1 MADEQLG
8 RLLINVAIQDEGTT
22 KALDDVAQASTRL
35 KKQADPAQQSTKDL
49 GASITS
55 IKLPAVQA
63 MGVVN
68 TLASSIGMLGAAAA
82 SFAGVRLA
90 AQYERIEIGFK
101 SILGSAQAAHK
112 IMREL
117 RQMGTETPY
126 RTEALIGYARG
137 LTAVTHNGDEAVKM
151 LRTLAAVGSAQGW
164 GEGDIGEVVKTLA
177 ALGSTPNP
185 MGSQTIMSLSSK
197 GIDIARVAK
206 AAGLGDFGTGPYA
219 TARASMA
226 FGALQGP
233 RAMELL
239 IKGMEKIYPATMSFL
254 GVIQNLGE
262 SLAQIMLPTGQ
273 MLIPVLGA
281 IARAVTW
288 AAQRLHDLNEYLGGT
303 AGFAFIVSGLVR
315 FGPALIASLQGAFV
329 GIMRLTTALQAL
341 AVTSN
346 AAAMS
351 VGGAAATNTGSAAG
365 ATLTWGAL
373 GKGGLNALKG
383 ALGGGLRGLLM
394 GIIRTILPIGMVM
407 GGAALASDRPGAGYS
422 ALNVLARGLEGAG
435 FGLLAKN
442 GWATALGAI
451 AGIAYGIWENYQPKP
466 EDDAAKQTA
475 ENTKRMADGMDQ
487 LRMQVIGG
495 GIRTRRGAS
504 DIEAQINLSRAM
516 ATLSGV

>member
-1 MADEQLG
+1 
-8 RLLINVAIQDEGTT
+8 
-22 KALDDVAQASTRL
+22 
-35 KKQADPAQQSTKDL
+35 
-49 GASITS
+49 
-55 IKLPAVQA
+55 
-63 MGVVN
+63 
-68 TLASSIGMLGAAAA
+68 
-82 SFAGVRLA
+82 
-90 AQYERIEIGFK
+90 
-101 SILGSAQAAHK
+101 
-112 IMREL
+112 
-117 RQMGTETPY
+117 
-126 RTEALIGYARG
+126 
-137 LTAVTHNGDEAVKM
+137 
-151 LRTLAAVGSAQGW
+151 
-164 GEGDIGEVVKTLA
+164 
-177 ALGSTPNP
+177 
-185 MGSQTIMSLSSK
+185 MSLSSK

-206 AAGLGDFGTGPYA
+206 AAGVGDFGTGPTA
-219 TARASMA
+219 TAQAAMA
-226 FGALQGP
+226 FGAYQGP

-262 SLAQIMLPTGQ
+262 SLAQIMLPTGE

-351 VGGAAATNTGSAAG
+351 VGGAAATNTGAAAG

>member
-1 MADEQLG
+1 MGDEQLG
-8 RLLINVAIQDEGTT
+8 RLLINVAIQDEGASKT
-22 KALDDVAQASTRL
+22 LDDVARAAAGVKKQSDPATQSTRDFSM
-35 KKQADPAQQSTKDL
+35 A
-49 GASITS
+49 ITS

-63 MGVVN
+63 VGVVN

-137 LTAVTHNGDEAVKM
+137 LTAVTHDGDKAVKT

-164 GEGDIGEVVKTLA
+164 GEADVGDVARTLA
-177 ALGSTPNP
+177 SLGSSFRPA
-185 MGSQTIMSLSSK
+185 GQDTIMSLASK

-219 TARASMA
+219 TAQASLA

-239 IKGMEKIYPATMSFL
+239 IKGMEKIYPPTMSFL
-254 GVIQNLGE
+254 GVLENLAE
-262 SLAQIMLPTGQ
+262 AISQIMVSTGQ
-273 MLIPVLGA
+273 ILIPVIGT
-281 IARAVTW
+281 IARAGTW
-288 AAQRLHDLNEYLGGT
+288 AAERLRDLNEYLGG
-303 AGFAFIVSGLVR
+303 AGGFALIVGGLVR
-315 FGPALIASLQGAFV
+315 LGPSLVASMYGAYV
-329 GIMRLTTALQAL
+329 GLMRLNAALQSL

-351 VGGAAATNTGSAAG
+351 AGTAAATNTGAAIGWKAAG
-365 ATLTWGAL
+365 I
-373 GKGGLNALKG
+373 GGILAPVLR
-383 ALGGGLRGLLM
+383 LFGGGLGSALAKLL
-394 GIIRTILPIGMVM
+394 GIALPIAALA
-407 GGAALASDRPGAGYS
+407 GGAAMTNDRPGAWNS
-422 ALNVLARGLEGAG
+422 TLNALGRGLEGALP
-435 FGLLAKN
+435 GLLLKN
-442 GWATALGAI
+442 IYVGGIGALL
-451 AGIAYGIWENYQPKP
+451 GILYGIWENYQPKP

-475 ENTKRMADGMDQ
+475 ENTKRTADAMEQ
-487 LRMQVIGG
+487 LRMQIIGG
-495 GIRTRRGAS
+495 GVRTRRGAS

>member
-1 MADEQLG
+1 MNDEQLG

-22 KALDDVAQASTRL
+22 KALDDVGQASARL
-35 KKQADPAQQSTKDL
+35 KKQADPAEQSTKDL

-117 RQMGTETPY
+117 RQMGAETPY

-137 LTAVTHNGDEAVKM
+137 LAAVTHDGDKAVAT

-164 GEGDIGEVVKTLA
+164 GEADVGDVARTLA
-177 ALGSTPNP
+177 ALGSSFRPA
-185 MGSQTIMSLSSK
+185 GQDTIMSLAAK

-206 AAGLGDFGTGPYA
+206 AAGLGDFGTDQLA
-219 TARASMA
+219 SARAA
-226 FGALQGP
+226 QAIGAYQGP

-239 IKGMEKIYPATMSFL
+239 IKGMEKIYPATMSFT
-254 GVIQNLGE
+254 GVLQNLAE
-262 SLAQIMLPTGQ
+262 SLSQIMLPTGQ

-288 AAQRLHDLNEYLGGT
+288 AAQRLRDLNERLGG
-303 AGFAFIVSGLVR
+303 AGGFALIVGGLVR
-315 FGPALIASLQGAFV
+315 LGPSLIASMYGAYI
-329 GIMRLTTALQAL
+329 GLMRLNAALQSL

-351 VGGAAATNTGSAAG
+351 AGTAAATNTGAAIGWKAAG
-365 ATLTWGAL
+365 I
-373 GKGGLNALKG
+373 GGILAPVLR
-383 ALGGGLRGLLM
+383 LFGGGLGSTLAKLL
-394 GIIRTILPIGMVM
+394 GIALPI
-407 GGAALASDRPGAGYS
+407 AALAGGMAMTNDQPGGWNS
-422 ALNVLARGLEGAG
+422 TKNALGRGLEGALPG
-435 FGLLAKN
+435 MLLKN
-442 GWATALGAI
+442 IYVGAI
-451 AGIAYGIWENYQPKP
+451 GALLGILYGIWENYQPKP

-475 ENTKRMADGMDQ
+475 ENTKRTADAMEQ
-487 LRMQVIGG
+487 LRMQIIGG

>member
-1 MADEQLG
+1 MNDEQLG

-22 KALDDVAQASTRL
+22 KALDDVGQASARL
-35 KKQADPAQQSTKDL
+35 KKQADPAEQSTKDL

-137 LTAVTHNGDEAVKM
+137 LAAVTHDGDKAVAT

-164 GEGDIGEVVKTLA
+164 GEADVGDVARTLA
-177 ALGSTPNP
+177 SLGSSFRPA
-185 MGSQTIMSLSSK
+185 GQDTIMSLAAK

-303 AGFAFIVSGLVR
+303 AGFVFILAGIIR
-315 FGPALIASLQGAFV
+315 IGPSLIASLQGAYAGLV
-329 GIMRLTTALQAL
+329 RLNMQLRML
-341 AVTSN
+341 AGTST
-346 AAAMS
+346 AAAIAG
-351 VGGAAATNTGSAAG
+351 GGAAASSAG
-365 ATLTWGAL
+365 AALGWGAL
-373 GKGGLNALKG
+373 GKGGFNAMKG
-383 ALGGGLRGLLM
+383 LLAGGGLRVALM
-394 GIIRTILPIGMVM
+394 GIARAFLPLAIGMGGELLASDKQGKGYSAMNIAGRALEAGAM
-407 GGAALASDRPGAGYS
+407 GFMVGGPWGAAIGAALGAG
-422 ALNVLARGLEGAG
+422 
-435 FGLLAKN
+435 
-442 GWATALGAI
+442 
-451 AGIAYGIWENYQPKP
+451 YGIWENYQPKP

-475 ENTKRMADGMDQ
+475 ENTKRTADAMDQ

-495 GIRTRRGAS
+495 GVRTRRGAS

>member
-22 KALDDVAQASTRL
+22 KALDDVAQAAGRV
-35 KKQADPAQQSTKDL
+35 KKTADPATQSTKDFS
-49 GASITS
+49 ASITS

-63 MGVVN
+63 VGVVN

-117 RQMGTETPY
+117 RQMGAETPY

-137 LTAVTHNGDEAVKM
+137 LAAVTHDGDKAVAT

-164 GEGDIGEVVKTLA
+164 GEADVGDVARTLA
-177 ALGSTPNP
+177 ALGSSFRPA
-185 MGSQTIMSLSSK
+185 GQDTIMSLAAK

-206 AAGLGDFGTGPYA
+206 AAGLGDFGTDQLA
-219 TARASMA
+219 SARAA
-226 FGALQGP
+226 QAIGAYQGP

-239 IKGMEKIYPATMSFL
+239 IKGMEKIYPATMSFT
-254 GVIQNLGE
+254 GVLQNLAE

-288 AAQRLHDLNEYLGGT
+288 AAQRLRDLNEYLGGT
-303 AGFAFIVSGLVR
+303 AGFVFIVSGLVR

-341 AVTSN
+341 AASSN
-346 AAAMS
+346 AAAATT
-351 VGGAAATNTGSAAG
+351 GTAAATTGTVAAG
-365 ATLTWGAL
+365 STLGWG
-373 GKGGLNALKG
+373 GMNALKG
-383 ALGGGLRGLLM
+383 ALGGGLRGMLM
-394 GIIRTILPIGMVM
+394 GLLRAILPIGMAL
-407 GGAALASDRPGAGYS
+407 GGAALASDKPGAGYS
-422 ALNVLARGLEGAG
+422 ALNILARGIEGAG
-435 FGLLAKN
+435 LGLLSKN
-442 GWATALGAI
+442 PIATALGAL
-451 AGIAYGIWENYQPKP
+451 AGIGYGIWENYQPKP
-466 EDDAAKQTA
+466 ESDAAQQTA
-475 ENTKRMADGMDQ
+475 ENTKRSADALEQ

-495 GIRTRRGAS
+495 GVRTRRGAS